1 MQIFLFGLA
10 PNYTPSQILTSY
22 ICLNF
27 LILTQFHNVNEVAQ
41 TNKQTKN
48 PGSKFHLAASLSGSL
63 TLALEQNSD
72 HHSTLTHNKAF

>member
-27 LILTQFHNVNEVAQ
+27 LSLAQFHNVNEVA
-41 TNKQTKN
+41 KKKN
-48 PGSKFHLAASLSGSL
+48 PGTKYHLAASVSGSL
-63 TLALEQNSD
+63 TLALEQHSH
-72 HHSTLTHNKAF
+72 HHSTLTHNKAC